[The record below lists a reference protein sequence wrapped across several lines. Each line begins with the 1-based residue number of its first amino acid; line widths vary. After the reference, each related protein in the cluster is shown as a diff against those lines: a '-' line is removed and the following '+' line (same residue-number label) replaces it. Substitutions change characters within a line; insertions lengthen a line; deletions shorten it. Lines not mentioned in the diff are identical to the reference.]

1 MPEKVMLALL
11 LAVVSLTPFAA
22 PAGAQTAGLQFGAC
36 PPSDGLPDAG
46 QQCATLQLPLDYT
59 DPNGR
64 KITVA
69 VSRVRAA
76 NPASRRGVLLLNPGG
91 PGGAGLDLPRVLA
104 ALLPQSVLDR
114 YDLIGFDPRFV
125 GTSTPITCNL
135 SDEQAAQA
143 YVPLEQKGGFP
154 ATAALMRSVA
164 DACESA
170 AGDVLPFVT
179 TANTARDMDQI
190 RQALG
195 ETRISYLGYSYG
207 TYLGAV
213 YSALFPDRTDR
224 IILDSSVDPDW
235 VWSQQF
241 RAWGSGGTIR
251 FPDFA
256 SFAAANDAT
265 YHLGKSPTAV
275 RNLYLRLLRRL
286 AVHPVH
292 IFHGAVVVNGALFQE
307 LTFSELYSDSSFP
320 DLAELLQ
327 MVNAAKKETAA
338 IENAVLKALGPRAAL
353 DDVPFDNDVAS
364 GLAILC
370 DDVAWSRSQVDYQ
383 RVFVNDSR
391 RYPLFGALGSN
402 IWPCAFWHSQPIEP
416 PVAITPVGPSN
427 ILMLQNRRDPAT
439 PYAGA
444 LGLRAAFG
452 ERARLVSVDQ
462 GGHTVYATT
471 PNRCANDIATAFL
484 VDGTLPDDVS
494 CPAGSSAAAEAIA
507 EDPVRQ
513 RAIEELIRRV
523 GHQSDLGVLV
533 NPGL

>member
-1 MPEKVMLALL
+1 MPGKVMLALL

-22 PAGAQTAGLQFGAC
+22 PAGAQAAALQFGAC

-46 QQCATLQLPLDYT
+46 QQCATLQVPLDYAN
-59 DPNGR
+59 PGGR

-76 NPASRRGVLLLNPGG
+76 NPAGRRGVLLLNPGG
-91 PGGAGLDLPRVLA
+91 PGGAGLDFPRVLA

-125 GTSTPITCNL
+125 GTSTPITCGL
-135 SDEQAAQA
+135 SEDEAFQA
-143 YVPLEQKGGFP
+143 YTPLTQPGGFP
-154 ATAALMRSVA
+154 ATAALMRDVA
-164 DACESA
+164 DACASA

-195 ETRISYLGYSYG
+195 EAKISYLGYSYG

-213 YSALFPDRTDR
+213 YAALFPDQTDR

-235 VWSQQF
+235 VWRQQF

-256 SFAAANDAT
+256 SFAAANDRT

-286 AVHPVH
+286 QGHPAH
-292 IFHGAVVVNGALFQE
+292 LQNGLVLNGPLFQD
-307 LTFSELYSDSSFP
+307 LVFSELYSDSLFP

-327 MVNAAKKETAA
+327 RVNGAKDTAA
-338 IENAVLKALGPRAAL
+338 LGNAVLKALGPRAAL
-353 DDVPFDNDVAS
+353 DGVPFDNDVAS

-370 DDVAWSRSQVDYQ
+370 DDVAWSRSVVDYQ
-383 RVFVNDSR
+383 RALASDSR

-402 IWPCAFWHSQPIEP
+402 IWPCAYWQSQPIEP
-416 PVAITPVGPSN
+416 PVAITPAGPSN

-462 GGHTVYATT
+462 GGHTVYAST

-494 CPAGSSAAAEAIA
+494 CPAGSSAAAKALA

-513 RAIEELIRRV
+513 RAIEELIRCV
-523 GHQSDLGVLV
+523 GHRSHPGVLV
-533 NPGL
+533 NPGW

>member
-1 MPEKVMLALL
+1 MSGKAMLALL
-11 LAVVSLTPFAA
+11 LAAVSPVPFTAPVAQAA
-22 PAGAQTAGLQFGAC
+22 PLQFGAC
-36 PPSDGLPDAG
+36 PPALDGLPDAG
-46 QQCATLQLPLDYT
+46 QQCATLQLPLDYA

-69 VSRVRAA
+69 VSRVRAT

-91 PGGAGLDLPRVLA
+91 PGGAGLDLPHVLA

-125 GTSTPITCNL
+125 GTSTPISCNL
-135 SDEQAAQA
+135 SDEQYEQA
-143 YVPLEQKGGFP
+143 YVPLAQKGGFA

-195 ETRISYLGYSYG
+195 EAKISYLGYSYG

-213 YSALFPDRTDR
+213 YAALFPDQTDR

-235 VWSQQF
+235 VWRQQF

-256 SFAAANDAT
+256 TFAAANDAT

-275 RNLYLRLLRRL
+275 RNLYLRLLRSL

-292 IFHGAVVVNGALFQE
+292 LFHGAVVVNGALFQE
-307 LTFSELYSDSSFP
+307 LTFSELYSDGSFP
-320 DLAELLQ
+320 DLADLMQ
-327 MVNAAKKETAA
+327 MVNAAKDTAA
-338 IENAVLKALGPRAAL
+338 LENAVLKALRPRAAL

-370 DDVAWSRSQVDYQ
+370 DDVAWSRSQLDYQ
-383 RVFVNDSR
+383 RGFVNDSR

-402 IWPCAFWHSQPIEP
+402 IWPCAFWHSQPVEP
-416 PVAITPVGPSN
+416 PVAITPAGPSN
-427 ILMLQNRRDPAT
+427 VLMLQNRRDPAT

-471 PNRCANDIATAFL
+471 PNGCANQIATAFL

-494 CPAGSSAAAEAIA
+494 CPAGTSAEAEAARA

-513 RAIEELIRRV
+513 RAIEELMRRV
-523 GHQSDLGVLV
+523 RR
-533 NPGL
+533 